1 VLSVSSKVA
10 LAIGI
15 TLSVAA
21 ISAIFVAVVSAQN
34 LTGSIGSGGGS
45 QSTSQQQQQSSQPQ
59 NAASSGTGANNTSAT
74 STITIPVGAVNQNV
88 QHYEPNPATV
98 APNSRV
104 TWDNQD
110 SVEHTATSGTSPTDP
125 DAGKLFDTGLIQP
138 GGSGSAT
145 VPAQGTIPYHCTIHP
160 WMTATL
166 QVSSSSS
173 AGGGS
178 LSSSQQNETG
188 AQQSQQQQGGGNQTA
203 GNQTAQ
209 TGSSNTSFTPT
220 QQQSSNS
227 PGVTAVGTTTQQQQP
242 AQSSGS
248 TPATTTAATTGTT
261 SLATTQVKIPI
272 QAAEKPSGQ
281 GNYNPEDAQ
290 VPSGATVT
298 WVNQDTVAHTATARD
313 GSFNTG
319 NINGGA
325 SGTANVQGQGNV
337 DYYCTI
343 HPWMIASLT
352 IGGPSTVATSSSVS
366 GAGATT
372 ATTSSNNTGQQ
383 QQPQQLAAQNNAT
396 TTATSTTAGGGG
408 GGFTVQLHPS
418 TFEILPKSND
428 TDLGTEPEHKDDWI
442 TANHDHLGTRNSL
455 QTTIGKNNVS
465 QLQVK
470 WILNNDRSIENP
482 PLIIGDRG
490 YAQDNAMK
498 VIAFDANTGLNLWQ
512 YDPGLSPSE
521 LAARGAFSHGMTY
534 DQGVIFAPTGL
545 NGTVVALN
553 ATNGEL
559 IWESASIGPN
569 QLGYELPMPPLIW
582 NDYVVVGAAL
592 GDDPPFNPPAKG
604 TVHAFN
610 RTNGETIW
618 NISTVTGAWVEGTNG
633 TQNGG
638 ASVWSGGSIDPQ
650 TGIIYLPTGNPAPD
664 FDVSTRPQPNEYANS
679 VIAVDIR
686 NGNILWA
693 TNTVPTTD
701 EHDWDTTWGTSLAN
715 MTMEDGSTRP
725 VVLAQNKKGD
735 ALALDSAD
743 GRVIWNDTLG
753 VQFRTFAGPQPYGS
767 GAVWPGTQYGI
778 ESYNANDG
786 ETVYYAVSNMGFN
799 FFTTPDQSDDYVV
812 PLFDAIEN
820 GVGNGTVTAVDIK
833 TGQIKWEH
841 PTEFPTWVSPSLTND
856 IVFSGHITATGKP
869 YAYNDFGAPTD
880 TPLIPAGIIMAL
892 DKETGEKLWEFNVGA
907 PIGIGG
913 PSIGNGMLFV
923 TTGSPA
929 EIPAN
934 MGGYIVAF
942 GLPESGN
949 ETTTNS
955 TTAMQQQ
962 QQQQTSE
969 ASGNNTTTTAAAG
982 STITPSNTTAAAQQ
996 SNNSRSSNITTN
1008 TQNNNSSVRTSAGQ

>member
-1 VLSVSSKVA
+1 
-10 LAIGI
+10 
-15 TLSVAA
+15 
-21 ISAIFVAVVSAQN
+21 
-34 LTGSIGSGGGS
+34 
-45 QSTSQQQQQSSQPQ
+45 
-59 NAASSGTGANNTSAT
+59 
-74 STITIPVGAVNQNV
+74 
-88 QHYEPNPATV
+88 
-98 APNSRV
+98 
-104 TWDNQD
+104 
-110 SVEHTATSGTSPTDP
+110 
-125 DAGKLFDTGLIQP
+125 
-138 GGSGSAT
+138 
-145 VPAQGTIPYHCTIHP
+145 
-160 WMTATL
+160 MTATL

-173 AGGGS
+173 PSAASAGE
-178 LSSSQQNETG
+178 SSPPSSAQQNGTSST
-188 AQQSQQQQGGGNQTA
+188 QQPQQQQQGGNQS
-203 GNQTAQ
+203 AQ
-209 TGSSNTSFTPT
+209 MVANNSS
-220 QQQSSNS
+220 SSNS
-227 PGVTAVGTTTQQQQP
+227 SSNQTSPQQQQQQNNTGVSVAGTTQQQQQQS
-242 AQSSGS
+242 AQPSVSSVSS
-248 TPATTTAATTGTT
+248 TATGTT
-261 SLATTQVKIPI
+261 SSSSTTSQIQIPL

-281 GNYNPEDAQ
+281 GNYLPEDAE
-290 VPSGATVT
+290 VSPGATIT
-298 WVNQDTVAHTATARD
+298 WVNKDTVAHTATARD
-313 GSFNTG
+313 GSFDTG

-325 SGTANVQGQGNV
+325 SGTATVQGQGKV

-352 IGGPSTVATSSSVS
+352 VGGPSTTSGVS

-372 ATTSSNNTGQQ
+372 DTASSNNTGQQ
-383 QQPQQLAAQNNAT
+383 QQQQPQQQAQN
-396 TTATSTTAGGGG
+396 TAAASSTPAGAG
-408 GGFTVQLHPS
+408 GGFTVQLYPT
-418 TFEILPKSND
+418 TFEILPQSNA
-428 TDLGTEPEHKDDWI
+428 TELGTEPENKDNWI

-470 WILNNDRSIENP
+470 WILNSDRAIENP

-569 QLGYELPMPPLIW
+569 QLGYELPFPPLIW
-582 NDYVVVGAAL
+582 RDYVVVGAAL

-604 TVHAFN
+604 TIHAFN

-618 NISTVTGAWVEGTNG
+618 NISTVTGAWVTGPNG

-638 ASVWSGGSIDPQ
+638 ASSWSGASIDPQ
-650 TGIIYLPTGNPAPD
+650 TGIMYLPTGNPAPD
-664 FDVSTRPQPNEYANS
+664 FDAATRPQPNEYANS

-686 NGNILWA
+686 NGNVLWA
-693 TNTVPTTD
+693 TNLVPTTD
-701 EHDWDTTWGTSLAN
+701 EHDWDVTWGTGLAN
-715 MTMEDGSTRP
+715 MTMDDGSTRP
-725 VVLAQNKKGD
+725 VVLAQSKNGE
-735 ALALDSAD
+735 AFALDTAD
-743 GRVIWNDTLG
+743 GRVLWKDTLG

-778 ESYNANDG
+778 ESYPANDG
-786 ETVYYAVSNMGFN
+786 ETAYYAISNMGFN
-799 FFTTPDQSDDYVV
+799 YFTTADQSDDYVV

-856 IVFSGHITATGKP
+856 LVFSGHITATGKP

-880 TPLIPAGIIMAL
+880 TLLIPSGIIMAL

-913 PSIGNGMLFV
+913 PSIGNGMLYV

-934 MGGYIVAF
+934 TGGYIVAF
-942 GLPESGN
+942 GLPERSSN
-949 ETTTNS
+949 EQTINGTTMT
-955 TTAMQQQ
+955 
-962 QQQQTSE
+962 QQQTSE
-969 ASGNNTTTTAAAG
+969 ASGNTTAGAA
-982 STITPSNTTAAAQQ
+982 TATPSNTTAASAQQ
-996 SNNSRSSNITTN
+996 SNNTRSNISN
-1008 TQNNNSSVRTSAGQ
+1008 TQNNNSTARTPGGQ

>member
-1 VLSVSSKVA
+1 VISTSSKVA

-15 TLSVAA
+15 SLSVAA
-21 ISAIFVAVVSAQN
+21 IAAIFVTVVSAQN
-34 LTGSIGSGGGS
+34 LTSSIGGGGGS
-45 QSTSQQQQQSSQPQ
+45 QSTNQQQQSSQPQ
-59 NAASSGTGANNTSAT
+59 NATSSSAGGNNTGTT
-74 STITIPVGAVNQNV
+74 STIIIPVGAVNQNV

-104 TWDNQD
+104 TWDNKD
-110 SVEHTATSGTSPTDP
+110 TVEHTATSGTSPQDP

-138 GGSGSAT
+138 GASGSVT

-173 AGGGS
+173 SPSASSTGGP
-178 LSSSQQNETG
+178 SSPPSAQQNGTST
-188 AQQSQQQQGGGNQTA
+188 QQPQQQQNNTGVSVA
-203 GNQTAQ
+203 G
-209 TGSSNTSFTPT
+209 
-220 QQQSSNS
+220 
-227 PGVTAVGTTTQQQQP
+227 TTQQQEP
-242 AQSSGS
+242 AQSGVSS
-248 TPATTTAATTGTT
+248 VSATTTGTT
-261 SLATTQVKIPI
+261 TSSSSTPQVQIPLE
-272 QAAEKPSGQ
+272 AAEKPSGQ
-281 GNYNPEDAQ
+281 GNYLPEDAQ
-290 VPSGATVT
+290 EPSGASVT
-298 WVNQDTVAHTATARD
+298 WTNKDTVAHTATARD
-313 GSFNTG
+313 GSFDTG
-319 NINGGA
+319 DINPGS
-325 SGTANVQGQGNV
+325 SGTVTVQGQGKV

-343 HPWMIASLT
+343 HPWMIGSLT
-352 IGGPSTVATSSSVS
+352 IGGPSTVATTSSVS
-366 GAGATT
+366 GAGATN
-372 ATTSSNNTGQQ
+372 ATTSSNATGQ
-383 QQPQQLAAQNNAT
+383 QQPQQQATQNNAT
-396 TTATSTTAGGGG
+396 TATTTSTTAGGGG
-408 GGFTVQLHPS
+408 GFTVPLHPT
-418 TFEILPKSND
+418 TFEILPKSNE

-442 TANHDHLGTRNSL
+442 TANHDHFGTRNSL

-470 WILNNDRSIENP
+470 WILNNDNGYAIENP
-482 PLIIGDRG
+482 PLIIGERG
-490 YAQDNAMK
+490 YAQDNAMR
-498 VIAFDANTGLNLWQ
+498 VIAFDVNTGLNLWN
-512 YDPGLSPSE
+512 YDPGLSPSQ
-521 LAARGAFSHGMTY
+521 LAERGAFSHGMTY

-569 QLGYELPMPPLIW
+569 QLGYELPMPPIVW
-582 NDYVVVGAAL
+582 RDYVVVGAAL

-604 TVHAFN
+604 TIHAFN

-618 NISTVTGAWVEGTNG
+618 NISTVTGAWVEGVNG

-638 ASVWSGGSIDPQ
+638 ASVWSGGSIDPE
-650 TGIIYLPTGNPAPD
+650 TGIMYLPTGNPAPD
-664 FDVSTRPQPNEYANS
+664 FDISTRPQPNEYANS

-715 MTMEDGSTRP
+715 MTMEDGSTRY

-743 GRVIWNDTLG
+743 GRIIWNDTLG
-753 VQFRTFAGPQPYGS
+753 VQFRTDAEPQPYGS

-786 ETVYYAVSNMGFN
+786 ETAYYAVSNMGFN
-799 FFTTPDQSDDYVV
+799 YFMTPDASDDYIV

-856 IVFSGHITATGKP
+856 IIFSGHITATGKP
-869 YAYNDFGAPTD
+869 YAYNDFGAATK
-880 TPLIPAGIIMAL
+880 TPLISSGIIMAL

-913 PSIGNGMLFV
+913 PSIGHGMLFV

-934 MGGYIVAF
+934 PGGYIIAF
-942 GLPESGN
+942 GLPESSIGD
-949 ETTTNS
+949 TTNRTS
-955 TTAMQQQ
+955 IME
-962 QQQQTSE
+962 QQTSE
-969 ASGNNTTTTAAAG
+969 AIGNTTAAASATPSNTTTTAAG
-982 STITPSNTTAAAQQ
+982 QQ
-996 SNNSRSSNITTN
+996 SNNSRSNIAN
-1008 TQNNNSSVRTSAGQ
+1008 TQNNNSSVRTP